1 MRCVV
6 CVCVCVCGMRY
17 AVCVFVLDTV
27 PEIVTSAIA
36 ILMLMIGMRSIST
49 PMMCRKGRVADS
61 DQYYENVL
69 KEVPAVAYLEMVAIV
84 A

>member
-1 MRCVV
+1 
-6 CVCVCVCGMRY
+6 
-17 AVCVFVLDTV
+17 
-27 PEIVTSAIA
+27 
-36 ILMLMIGMRSIST
+36 MLTIGMRSIST